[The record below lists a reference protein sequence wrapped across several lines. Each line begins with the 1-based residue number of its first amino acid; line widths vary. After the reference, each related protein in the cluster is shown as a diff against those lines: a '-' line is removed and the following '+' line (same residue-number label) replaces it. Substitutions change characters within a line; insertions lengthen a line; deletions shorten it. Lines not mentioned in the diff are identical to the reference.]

1 MNRMSPLRVAIAGAG
16 IGGLTAA
23 IALRANGIHA
33 TVYEQAS
40 QLKAL
45 GAGVA
50 IAPNGSRIL
59 TRLGLGDALKAV
71 AGPVSKNTFRTW
83 RGEPIAGEPSTL
95 SFGDPSR
102 SWFLHRGDFQQVLSS
117 ALPAGAVKLGR
128 TVIDAAEHAGGVN
141 IRFADDS
148 VVEVDLLIGADGIHS
163 RLQGIVGTP
172 AEPVSEGIMAY
183 RGLIPAERLRGIT
196 DMKTTAM
203 WLGPRRS
210 FLVYPVSAGRLL
222 NIVAFTPTNLDIVE
236 SWTAPGDVGDLAAA
250 YAGWDRPVQHIIDAM
265 DQTFRWGIYDREPLP
280 RWSSGR
286 ITLLGDSAH
295 AVTPHLGQGANQAIE
310 DAATLA
316 VLLRD
321 SGRDEVASRL
331 RLYED
336 LRIDRTREVRA
347 GARDAGRTYRATDMA
362 PTAQAERIRSI
373 LAGIAVNTYDA
384 EAVAREAL
392 NDLDTVSA
400 GDG

>member
-1 MNRMSPLRVAIAGAG
+1 
-16 IGGLTAA
+16 
-23 IALRANGIHA
+23 
-33 TVYEQAS
+33 
-40 QLKAL
+40 
-45 GAGVA
+45 
-50 IAPNGSRIL
+50 
-59 TRLGLGDALKAV
+59 
-71 AGPVSKNTFRTW
+71 
-83 RGEPIAGEPSTL
+83 
-95 SFGDPSR
+95 
-102 SWFLHRGDFQQVLSS
+102 
-117 ALPAGAVKLGR
+117 
-128 TVIDAAEHAGGVN
+128 
-141 IRFADDS
+141 
-148 VVEVDLLIGADGIHS
+148 
-163 RLQGIVGTP
+163 
-172 AEPVSEGIMAY
+172 
-183 RGLIPAERLRGIT
+183 
-196 DMKTTAM
+196 
-203 WLGPRRS
+203 
-210 FLVYPVSAGRLL
+210 
-222 NIVAFTPTNLDIVE
+222 
-236 SWTAPGDVGDLAAA
+236 
-250 YAGWDRPVQHIIDAM
+250 M
-265 DQTFRWGIYDREPLP
+265 DETFRWGIYDREPLP

-362 PTAQAERIRSI
+362 PAAQAERIRSI